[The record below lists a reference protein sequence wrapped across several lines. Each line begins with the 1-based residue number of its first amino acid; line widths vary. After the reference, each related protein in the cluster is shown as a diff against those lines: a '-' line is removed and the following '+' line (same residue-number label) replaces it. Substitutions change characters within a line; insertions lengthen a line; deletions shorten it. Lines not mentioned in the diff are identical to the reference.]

1 MKKYPTLENLLSSV
15 NKLRII
21 KYFIRNPEGFFEKSE
36 ITRRLEIRSDVFN
49 REAKNLVADD
59 FLKFKK
65 KGKFI
70 CYSLNDKFYLY
81 PELKNLV
88 DRSIPINDDELI
100 LKLQRLGKV
109 QLALVAGVFI
119 NKDDSRAD
127 MVIVGKINPSKF
139 DKFIKTAESRVGKEL
154 NFVVMTI
161 EEFKYRHMMFDRFVH
176 DVLEAPHRKL
186 INKIKL

>member
-1 MKKYPTLENLLSSV
+1 MKKYPTIEDLFSGI
-15 NKLRII
+15 NKLKII

-36 ITRRLEIRSDVFN
+36 ITRRLEIRSDVFGK
-49 REAKNLVADD
+49 EAKSLIADN

-65 KGKFI
+65 RGKFI
-70 CYSLNDKFYLY
+70 CYSLNDNFYLY
-81 PELKNLV
+81 PELKNLINK
-88 DRSIPINDDELI
+88 SIPINDNELI

-109 QLALVAGVFI
+109 RLALAAGVFI
-119 NKDDSRAD
+119 DRDDSRAD

-139 DKFIKTAESRVGKEL
+139 DKFIKSMESRVGKEL

-176 DVLEAPHRKL
+176 DILEAPHKKL
-186 INKIKL
+186 IDKIKL